1 MNEAR
6 QHLQNQN
13 MKLLQEKNEFSECLH
28 CCRTFVSTSSLTVM
42 IVSGIH
48 TTTTAPMLA
57 THQFERELVV
67 ASGKVILSRDIAKV
81 LPFHVKVSMLMY
93 NVTIISWGVHILAI
107 HQIPMKILSLLSHLL
122 V

>member
-1 MNEAR
+1 
-6 QHLQNQN
+6 

-48 TTTTAPMLA
+48 TTTTAPTLA

-67 ASGKVILSRDIAKV
+67 ASGKVILFGDTTKV
-81 LPFHVKVSMLMY
+81 LSFHVKVSMMMY
-93 NVTIISWGVHILAI
+93 KVAIISWGEHILEI
-107 HQIPMKILSLLSHLL
+107 HLIPMKILSLLSHFL
-122 V
+122 VQIWNV